1 MPSRAIKAAGT
12 RWPTCASCTDGAI
25 IGIIN
30 GWDTKQQRLEPDA
43 EQSARPVLRGAPD
56 SNAVAPTRLCLR
68 AHLQPGDG
76 GGRTQACR
84 PGIPARTC
92 GLGGVDYRAPR
103 GIRLLGR
110 VREEPAADCRQRT
123 QQGTDG
129 PRL

>member
-56 SNAVAPTRLCLR
+56 SNAAAPTRLR
-68 AHLQPGDG
+68 IWPY
-76 GGRTQACR
+76 
-84 PGIPARTC
+84 PARAA
-92 GLGGVDYRAPR
+92 GSEGSA
-103 GIRLLGR
+103 
-110 VREEPAADCRQRT
+110 EAPAAVACGVADC
-123 QQGTDG
+123 GEG
-129 PRL
+129 SIPGLH